1 MPQKINKETS
11 LECLVIIVLDGSYLL
26 EDHFETIFDAY
37 LEPILKHMKLPILI
51 EQEDKDKN
59 EIQKEKI
66 TPKLKSGLV
75 IFGNYEPISRSP
87 VTTYYFEENL
97 SQFEKLIKSIEFE
110 DGGMREN
117 AVAEGLVAALEMFDA
132 YKSQTKSENLEPRK
146 HCLLISNSHPCPDL
160 VHRNIDEKYDQFSMN
175 QIVEEM
181 KKQNIHLSLITPE
194 RNFTKLEELVTEVN
208 QDIEVHNAADVINS
222 SHVVKLAGFK
232 PLFTHPKEVSTAIKR
247 KREDSTSSIGTVE
260 KPKKVKLEPTQDPV
274 KGQSTAPNGLPVQ
287 LAQPLQ
293 APASNKK
300 DQITATQ
307 NSPVQQHPSSQP
319 PVVNTATPAHV
330 PMSQTPAVTNATLPN
345 TNALQSSPNAL
356 AHIQQPVKTAN
367 QVASSIVATMH
378 VQPSATSTTAISQSP
393 LFIQQQSIPGSI
405 ARPQQNMPG
414 VKYPP
419 NSMTQF
425 NMQLAAMTPE
435 QRKHFIANLK
445 NQPPFRNAQFFRNT
459 LATNAQQ
466 QLIRQNT
473 ILQHEL
479 AASQQNLA
487 NVFRRQMLQFN
498 NGTQVNIGQQPIG
511 GNFATSATINEAAS
525 SQSLN
530 GTEASSA
537 ATTAQQLS
545 AFNSLTSPMSISTNS
560 QSVGYTTA
568 STSIGAQFRGQMPT
582 SSIGTVNAATI
593 GAQLPASTMMSSTS
607 TASMNNSVIGQSTKT
622 SVGVATSINGNLIRP
637 SIASSKTIN
646 ALWNGQIMWSSS
658 NQHTKIKRELTC
670 RVTAFP
676 VTNKKPTQTQPQPQ
690 PDYMISCWPEKMEI
704 SGINNV
710 KDVVNVVSSNPRVLL
725 LPTPTPPST
734 QENNNSF
741 AILMRTLDT
750 RKMAAFVRFPN
761 APNPNGGIVL
771 YPTGQKIVGLLFLD
785 TPLPTSVT
793 VASQAQQF
801 RPPQAQQP
809 TMQMPTAA
817 QVLQQNAFQHIHQ
830 QQQMQA
836 LAHLQQQSIANL
848 PPNMQQALMLQQQ
861 QRQAMQPAL
870 LQNLQVGSEQ
880 ALLRRR
886 MANLFQTASNANT
899 DINNQQMLDILR
911 TRQSS
916 QQPTQ

>member
-26 EDHFETIFDAY
+26 EDHFETIFEAY

-66 TPKLKSGLV
+66 TPKLKCGLV

-97 SQFEKLIKSIEFE
+97 SQFEKLITSIEFE

-132 YKSQTKSENLEPRK
+132 YKSRTNSETLEPRK

-181 KKQNIHLSLITPE
+181 QKQNIHLSLITPE
-194 RNFTKLEELVTEVN
+194 KNFTKLEELVTEVN
-208 QDIEVHNAADVINS
+208 QDIEVHNATDVVNS

-232 PLFTHPKEVSTAIKR
+232 PLFTHPKEVSTAQKR
-247 KREDSTSSIGTVE
+247 KREDSTSSIGTVD
-260 KPKKVKLEPTQDPV
+260 KQKKVKLEPTQDPV
-274 KGQSTAPNGLPVQ
+274 KGQSSASNGLPT

-293 APASNKK
+293 ASASNKK
-300 DQITATQ
+300 DQITAT
-307 NSPVQQHPSSQP
+307 PIHQHPSSQP
-319 PVVNTATPAHV
+319 PVVNSTTPAQV
-330 PMSQTPAVTNATLPN
+330 TMSQTPAVTNATLPN
-345 TNALQSSPNAL
+345 TNTVQNSPNAL
-356 AHIQQPVKTAN
+356 AHIQQPAKTAN
-367 QVASSIVATMH
+367 QAASNIVTALQM
-378 VQPSATSTTAISQSP
+378 QSSAASTTAISQPPQQP

-405 ARPQQNMPG
+405 AARPQQNMPG
-414 VKYPP
+414 VKYP
-419 NSMTQF
+419 NSIMPINMHVQQQF
-425 NMQLAAMTPE
+425 AAMSPE
-435 QRKHFIANLK
+435 QRKHFIANVNFK
-445 NQPPFRNAQFFRNT
+445 NPPPFRNAQFFRNT

-487 NVFRRQMLQFN
+487 NVFRRQLGQTMLQLH
-498 NGTQVNIGQQPIG
+498 NGTPVNIGQQPIG
-511 GNFATSATINEAAS
+511 NFVTSASINEVAS
-525 SQSLN
+525 SQTLN
-530 GTEASSA
+530 GTESSSA

-545 AFNSLTSPMSISTNS
+545 AFNSLTSPMSNAINA

-568 STSIGAQFRGQMPT
+568 STSIGAQFGGQIPT

-593 GAQLPASTMMSSTS
+593 GAQLPASTMMNSTS
-607 TASMNNSVIGQSTKT
+607 TASMTNSILGKSSTASAGAAGQITTQFNS
-622 SVGVATSINGNLIRP
+622 SQSRP
-637 SIASSKTIN
+637 GMPSSKTIN
-646 ALWNGQIMWSSS
+646 ALWNGLIVWSSS
-658 NQHTKIKRELTC
+658 NQQTRQKRELTC

-676 VTNKKPTQTQPQPQ
+676 VANKKPIQTQT
-690 PDYMISCWPEKMEI
+690 DYMISCWPDKMEI
-704 SGINNV
+704 SGINHV

-741 AILMRTLDT
+741 AILMRTLDNK
-750 RKMAAFVRFPN
+750 KMAAFVRFPN

-771 YPTGQKIVGLLFLD
+771 YPTGQKIV
-785 TPLPTSVT
+785 
-793 VASQAQQF
+793 
-801 RPPQAQQP
+801 
-809 TMQMPTAA
+809 
-817 QVLQQNAFQHIHQ
+817 
-830 QQQMQA
+830 A
-836 LAHLQQQSIANL
+836 LAHLQQQQSMANMT
-848 PPNMQQALMLQQQ
+848 PNMQALMLQQ

-880 ALLRRR
+880 ALIRRR
-886 MANLFQTASNANT
+886 MANLFQTANSNT
-899 DINNQQMLDILR
+899 GDINNQQQMLDMLR